1 MQRNGA
7 MLTPALARQSR
18 QSMPSDVDWWRE
30 FWRWADKKLEAKQ
43 MTQTQ
48 LEANEAIME
57 KEYAK
62 PFNR

>member
-1 MQRNGA
+1 
-7 MLTPALARQSR
+7 
-18 QSMPSDVDWWRE
+18 MPSDVDWWRA

>member
-18 QSMPSDVDWWRE
+18 QSLQSDVDWWKA
-30 FWRWADKKLEAKQ
+30 FWRWADKKLEAKT
-43 MTQTQ
+43 MTETQ
-48 LEANEAIME
+48 LEANESIME

-62 PFNR
+62 PFSR